1 VLKLLYNLDVW
12 RVSLVTKPSVKRAVF
27 LVVKSGDPPSGGV
40 EIQKESG
47 FVAKSELRKQLF
59 GYALEPNTTDT
70 QGETISEEDVEKA
83 AHSFL
88 MNAFC
93 GNPRTLAGAGT
104 DLNHAVLRAPD
115 GTIWAFP
122 IESVFD
128 HAGVCAGE
136 QSIKGGW
143 WLGWQLSD
151 PAWEKFLKG
160 EITGVSIWGWGE
172 RDEISESG
180 EAAEPRKSDI
190 TGLGPSNLNGTSRG
204 LAVVSKREVAPDT
217 SKGEDMAEDQGK
229 KEGQEQA
236 LTPEG
241 FIAKLLA
248 PFKGVVN
255 VDAATIAKAMGDY
268 FGPLKAEV
276 DALKADKE
284 VVAKAAADGAKAA
297 SDALAAIRQSL
308 DEIKAEMAKKAD
320 VSVGEAV
327 KTAETKADA
336 ALAGVAKSVQDVT
349 DRVTKLESLP
359 AQSPAGAAGV
369 AQPRASAPAPSVP
382 IQIPA
387 GVDVRTFFKSIGQAI

>member
-12 RVSLVTKPSVKRAVF
+12 RVSLVTKPAVKRAVF

-47 FVAKSELRKQLF
+47 FVAKSELRKQVF

-70 QGETISEEDVEKA
+70 QEETISEEDVEKA

-104 DLNHAVLRAPD
+104 DLNHTVLRAPD
-115 GTIWAFP
+115 GTIWGFP

-136 QSIKGGW
+136 NSIKGGW

-180 EAAEPRKSDI
+180 KAAEPRKNDI
-190 TGLGPSNLNGTSRG
+190 TGSDPSNLNGTSRG

-217 SKGEDMAEDQGK
+217 SKGEDMAEEK

-255 VDAATIAKAMGDY
+255 VDAATIAKAIGDY

-308 DEIKAEMAKKAD
+308 DEIKTELAKKAD

-336 ALAGVAKSVQDVT
+336 ALAGVAKSVQDVAN
-349 DRVTKLESLP
+349 RVTKLESLP
-359 AQSPAGAAGV
+359 AQASAGAAGV
-369 AQPRASAPAPSVP
+369 AQPKAGAPAPITP

-387 GVDVRTFFKSIGQAI
+387 GVDVRTFFRSIGQTI